1 MEESDTFSTALS
13 QVGRPLD
20 GQRGLYTPLSLGI
33 FHYWEPSSR
42 RIPSFSIPPELIAS
56 SPEEI
61 SFAIDPF
68 EAFSITAHNSSPGF
82 ALSPLDP
89 LPEDSTL

>member
-1 MEESDTFSTALS
+1 M
-13 QVGRPLD
+13 R
-20 GQRGLYTPLSLGI
+20 LYPDSHISAHPPVTPSR
-33 FHYWEPSSR
+33 R